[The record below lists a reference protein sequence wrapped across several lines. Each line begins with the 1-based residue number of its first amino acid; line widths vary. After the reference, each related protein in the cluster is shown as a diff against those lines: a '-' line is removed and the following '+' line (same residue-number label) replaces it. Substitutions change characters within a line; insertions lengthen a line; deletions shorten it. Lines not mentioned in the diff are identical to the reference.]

1 MLTEQITTLVSDQNL
16 KTESE
21 VPLIIFKHVVENI
34 SIVTR
39 ALQKDAGHLL
49 LIGST
54 GIGRQTLLKLAAQ
67 IAKLT
72 VFEVPILKHW

>member
-1 MLTEQITTLVSDQNL
+1 MNDQSL

-34 SIVTR
+34 SIVIR
-39 ALQKDAGHLL
+39 ALQKDKGHLL

-54 GIGRQTLLKLAAQ
+54 GIGRRTLLKLAAQ

-72 VFEVPILKHW
+72 IFEVPMLRQWLQSYRK